1 MPSFLNPDPDPD
13 TDTDPQHWNL
23 FDPGSHLRDGKI
35 RIRDKHPGSATLVFV
50 VPMEKGANICKWAI
64 LKRSGQNIVA
74 RPNIKTNV
82 VDVKLVQTLSTE

>member
-1 MPSFLNPDPDPD
+1 MGIR
-13 TDTDPQHWNL
+13 NL

-50 VPMEKGANICKWAI
+50 RMEKGANICKWAI

-82 VDVKLVQTLSTE
+82 VDVKLQAQTLST